1 MASET
6 RPAPRV
12 PYETSSRPLWAAH
25 ERAAHYRDQ
34 AAQFQRLA
42 EQESQVAA
50 RARLLELAQQYQGLA
65 SKLASQPEGDPE
77 SQR

>member
-12 PYETSSRPLWAAH
+12 PHETSSRPLWAAH

-34 AAQFQRLA
+34 AVQFQRLA

-65 SKLASQPEGDPE
+65 SKLASQPE